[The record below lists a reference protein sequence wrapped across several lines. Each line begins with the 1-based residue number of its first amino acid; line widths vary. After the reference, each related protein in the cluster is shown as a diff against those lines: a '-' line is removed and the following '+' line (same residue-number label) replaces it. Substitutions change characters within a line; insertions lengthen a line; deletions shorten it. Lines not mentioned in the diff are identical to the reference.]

1 MAQRNMSR
9 TTPTVSV
16 IVPCYNAEGTVAE
29 TLDSALSQDIDCQVI
44 AVDDGSTDRT
54 AEVLR
59 DYGDRIQAIYG
70 ANRGAGAARNTGVGH
85 ALGDWILFLDSD
97 DLLVAGSLRQRLDAA
112 GEHDNAVICDWREFS
127 QVDGEIV
134 EGRLRKVDAQALAN
148 EPELAVARDLWA
160 PPAAVLYRRDLVERI
175 GGFREDLPV
184 IQDARFLFDAA
195 AHGGRFVHAPH
206 VGARYR
212 VLEGSLSRR
221 NPARFWADILLNGQ
235 QIEAIWRARGPL
247 TEAQRAILAG
257 IYNHAARGLFSAVDS
272 RFFEAHA
279 ELRRLGAVPLHAAL
293 AAPLARLIG
302 LKAAQELLSM
312 VGRG

>member
-1 MAQRNMSR
+1 MAA
-9 TTPTVSV
+9 PAFSV
-16 IVPCYNAEGTVAE
+16 IVPCFNAEATIAE
-29 TLDSALSQDIDCQVI
+29 TLETALAQDVDLEVI
-44 AVDDGSTDRT
+44 AIDDGSMDGT
-54 AEVLR
+54 ADVLR
-59 DYGDRIQAIYG
+59 SFGDRIVARFG
-70 ANRGAGAARNTGVGH
+70 PNRGAGAARNSGFAI
-85 ALGDWILFLDSD
+85 ALGTWIQFLDSD

-221 NPARFWADILLNGQ
+221 SPARFWADILLNGQ

-247 TEAQRAILAG
+247 TEAQGAILAG

-293 AAPLARLIG
+293 AEPLARLIG